1 MKPSSRTR
9 LNPISWLLMLC
20 LAMPATALAEIYRWV
35 DSNGKIHFSD
45 RPSRAHS
52 SKEVKLRI
60 NTYEGVSYDTASVD
74 VGSETVVMYSAAWCG
89 VCKKAK
95 QYFAE
100 QGIEYEEHDV
110 EKSSQGKAAYKRLGG
125 KGVPIILVGDRRMNG
140 FSVAG
145 FEKLYR

>member
-1 MKPSSRTR
+1 
-9 LNPISWLLMLC
+9 MLC